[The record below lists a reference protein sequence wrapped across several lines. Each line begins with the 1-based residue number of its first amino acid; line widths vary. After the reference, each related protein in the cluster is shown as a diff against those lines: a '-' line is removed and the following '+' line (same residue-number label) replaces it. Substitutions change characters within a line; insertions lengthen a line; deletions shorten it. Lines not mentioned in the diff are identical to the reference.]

1 MVPVIN
7 YRLAS
12 LLFEM
17 HNMKILTP
25 PLFEFIIKKMSNLLM
40 FLYEMDNNIT
50 NLIYKTLRPCFL
62 TCHPQLLAVHFRKM
76 SSVNNPINHP
86 HPPNCLIMTHRGK
99 NNTYKHRIGY
109 FSFILIYLP
118 FDISKELFKCCFILM
133 SFF

>member
-1 MVPVIN
+1 
-7 YRLAS
+7 
-12 LLFEM
+12 
-17 HNMKILTP
+17 
-25 PLFEFIIKKMSNLLM
+25 
-40 FLYEMDNNIT
+40 MDNNIT

-62 TCHPQLLAVHFRKM
+62 TCHPQLLAFHFRKI